1 MVGLGNVDN
10 IPDSAKSVTMQ
21 IVQGMLQIVLN
32 YL

>member
-10 IPDSAKSVTMQ
+10 TDSAKSVNYANSS
-21 IVQGMLQIVLN
+21 GMLQIVLN